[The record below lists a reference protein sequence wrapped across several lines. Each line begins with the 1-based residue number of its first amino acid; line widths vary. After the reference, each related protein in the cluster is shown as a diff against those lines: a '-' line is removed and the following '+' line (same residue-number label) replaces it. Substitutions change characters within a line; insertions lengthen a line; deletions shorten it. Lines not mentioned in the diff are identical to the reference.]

1 MEVLW
6 VFLILLAVAAV
17 AGLLSSWV
25 SSQKR
30 LRRRVLDQFGKPPQ
44 EDGSLEGVPDY
55 AAFLEDLSVDSAT
68 WEDLDMDRVFRRV
81 NVCQSSVGEQVLYA
95 QLHRL
100 ELLPHWEELLSH
112 LERCP
117 EERERAWLTFAK
129 LGKRRSGY
137 GLADFLFDPEEVPLL
152 LGPFYPLF
160 ALLPLVGLLCMVWD
174 LWIGGCLLIGSLCWN
189 VALYYLGK
197 HRVQGDLERLQGFS
211 SLLWTCRRLTK
222 ELSFVEFQNEVGEAL
237 AKFRPLEGR
246 LAGAGARG
254 SADWELLQEY
264 YHILTL
270 RDLRLY
276 RKAVKLVQSHPQQAQ
291 ELFQAVGMVDS
302 AIAVLSFR
310 KTLPRWCRPTY
321 HGENVLEFTGLF
333 HPLLQNPVE
342 NSGRLEKDV
351 LLTGS
356 NASGK
361 STFLKAL
368 AVNAI
373 LGQSIDTCAGER
385 YAYRAGK
392 VLSSMAVRDDIT
404 AGESYFMAEVRSLK
418 RLTDAARTGGCLLF
432 IDEILKGTNT
442 VERLAASQAV
452 LEELHRRDCLCVAAT
467 HDRELT
473 GQLEGSYHSF
483 HFQERLTKDG
493 VEFDYLLRP
502 GPANTQ
508 NAIRLLE
515 FLGFSPSTVER
526 AQELAKRGEVPT

>member
-6 VFLILLAVAAV
+6 IFLILLAVAAL
-17 AGLLSSWV
+17 AGLVASWV
-25 SSQKR
+25 SGQKR
-30 LRRRVLDQFGKPPQ
+30 LRQRVLGQFGKLPP
-44 EDGSLEGVPDY
+44 EDSSLEGIPKY
-55 AAFLEDLSVDSAT
+55 ASLLGDLPVDGAT

-81 NVCQSSVGEQVLYA
+81 NSCQSAVGEQVLYA

-100 ELLPHWEELLSH
+100 EQLPHWEELLAH
-112 LERCP
+112 LENCP
-117 EERERAWLTFAK
+117 DQREHAWLTLARV
-129 LGKRRSGY
+129 GKRRSCY
-137 GLADFLFDPEEVPLL
+137 SLAEFLFAPEEVSLL
-152 LGPFYPLF
+152 LGPLYPLF
-160 ALLPLVGLLCMVWD
+160 ALLPLAGLVGM
-174 LWIGGCLLIGSLCWN
+174 LWNYWVGGCVLIGSLCWN
-189 VALYYLGK
+189 VVLYYLGK
-197 HRVQGDLERLQGFS
+197 RRVQGDLERLQALS
-211 SLLWTCRRLTK
+211 SLLWACRRLTK
-222 ELSFVEFQNEVGEAL
+222 VLSFAPLREDLEEAL
-237 AKFRPLEGR
+237 VKFRPLEGR
-246 LAGAGARG
+246 MTGLTPRG

-264 YHILTL
+264 YHIFTL

-276 RKAVKLVQSHPQQAQ
+276 RRAVKLVKEYPNQAKS
-291 ELFQAVGMVDS
+291 LYQAAGMVDA

-310 KTLPRWCRPTY
+310 RTLPQWCRPTY
-321 HGENVLEFTGLF
+321 HQENVLEFAGLF
-333 HPLLQNPVE
+333 HPLLQDPVE

-385 YAYRAGK
+385 YVFRPGR

-467 HDRELT
+467 HDLELT
-473 GQLEGSYHSF
+473 SRLAESYHSF
-483 HFQERLTKDG
+483 HFQERLTGEG

-508 NAIRLLE
+508 NAIRLLQV
-515 FLGFSPSTVER
+515 LGFSASTVER
-526 AQELAKRGEVPT
+526 AQELAKRGEIPT